1 MATGRHLD
9 WKEKLIKPKLWRF
22 LQQQDR
28 QLEYLLHRRRDAAPE
43 ARLGCKTS
51 SADMFLSNATDGKAR
66 CDGEIKCEAKRNL
79 VNIFWSGFW
88 IAFWKALDI
97 AHDRI
102 ISGRCL
108 KSEPLTSVWR
118 KGWLLWFLW
127 LLKYNANM
135 YLFYLIM
142 SQKWKK

>member
-9 WKEKLIKPKLWRF
+9 WKEKLIKPKLWWF

-51 SADMFLSNATDGKAR
+51 SADMFLSKATDDKAR

-79 VNIFWSGFW
+79 VNIFWS
-88 IAFWKALDI
+88 AF
-97 AHDRI
+97 
-102 ISGRCL
+102 
-108 KSEPLTSVWR
+108 
-118 KGWLLWFLW
+118 
-127 LLKYNANM
+127 
-135 YLFYLIM
+135 
-142 SQKWKK
+142 